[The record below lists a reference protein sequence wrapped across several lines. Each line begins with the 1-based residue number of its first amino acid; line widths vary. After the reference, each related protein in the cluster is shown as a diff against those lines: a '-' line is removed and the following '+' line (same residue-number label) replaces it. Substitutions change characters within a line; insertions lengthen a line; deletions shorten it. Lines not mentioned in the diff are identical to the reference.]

1 LVTKVAASEAK
12 SFANKLAVNSDF
24 SMKFTKKMIS
34 DISNLNVNEAVDY
47 CIRLN
52 TISRSS
58 EDFKKG
64 IEDFLLKKNAQK
76 IKTVSVL
83 AEPIV
88 TVNIRRSL
96 KKLKT
101 KL

>member
-1 LVTKVAASEAK
+1 MKIFDFLADNALTEAK

-64 IEDFLLKKNAQK
+64 IEDFLLKKNEVKNAG
-76 IKTVSVL
+76 
-83 AEPIV
+83 
-88 TVNIRRSL
+88 RS
-96 KKLKT
+96 
-101 KL
+101 